1 MQRVLLG
8 ILTPSSNTVLE
19 PLTSEML
26 RGVPEASAH
35 FGRFAVTSIALSE
48 GALAQFAT
56 PEVVKAA
63 ELLEHAKCQVI
74 GWSGT
79 SSSWLG
85 FDSDN
90 RLCKS
95 IESSTSARA
104 CTSVLAFNEILQKT
118 GARRLGLVSPY
129 TDEVQAAII
138 LNYQNAGY
146 EIVAEQHSGL
156 EDNYSFSE
164 VSSSQLELMIRE
176 VATLKPEAILIM
188 CTNLRGAP
196 LVEELEMELGIAIY
210 DSVATVVWKA
220 LQLSGID
227 TGRIKGWGRLFR
239 EVT

>member
-1 MQRVLLG
+1 M
-8 ILTPSSNTVLE
+8 
-19 PLTSEML
+19 
-26 RGVPEASAH
+26 
-35 FGRFAVTSIALSE
+35 
-48 GALAQFAT
+48 
-56 PEVVKAA
+56 
-63 ELLEHAKCQVI
+63 
-74 GWSGT
+74 
-79 SSSWLG
+79 
-85 FDSDN
+85 
-90 RLCKS
+90 
-95 IESSTSARA
+95 
-104 CTSVLAFNEILQKT
+104 AFNEILQKT